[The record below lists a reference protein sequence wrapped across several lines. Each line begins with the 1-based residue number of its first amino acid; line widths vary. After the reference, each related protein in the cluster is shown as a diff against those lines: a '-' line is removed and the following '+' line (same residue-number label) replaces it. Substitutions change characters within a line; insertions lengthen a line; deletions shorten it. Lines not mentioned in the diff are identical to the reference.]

1 MSTAVKPPV
10 RVLVGEESAEVSRVR
25 RGEGDWVLAGEE
37 EEEERRRAVWAEE
50 KKEWLL
56 RSCLPGAKTGR
67 RVGLLN
73 F

>member
-1 MSTAVKPPV
+1 MT
-10 RVLVGEESAEVSRVR
+10 RGDSRFRGGKKR
-25 RGEGDWVLAGEE
+25 RGEEA
-37 EEEERRRAVWAEE
+37 AVWAEE

-56 RSCLPGAKTGR
+56 RSCLPGAETGR

>member
-1 MSTAVKPPV
+1 MSERGSEAGG
-10 RVLVGEESAEVSRVR
+10 LLEEDEGAEVTRFRGGEKNR
-25 RGEGDWVLAGEE
+25 RGEEA
-37 EEEERRRAVWAEE
+37 AVWAEE

-56 RSCLPGAKTGR
+56 RSCLPGAETGR